1 LRTAAAKIKNPTIPE
16 NKKVTSKMNTSKENN
31 NLQNNSSVAGG
42 KSYNIAVI
50 EGDGIGPEVTKQAVR
65 VLDAVAEQ
73 FGHTFNYRYC
83 LLGADAI
90 DKTGSPLPGET
101 IDICLDSD
109 AILFGAIGHPKYDND
124 PSAKVRPEQGL
135 LGLRKALQLYANIR
149 PVTTYATLH
158 HLSPLKTKNIE
169 GVDFIIFRELTG
181 GIYFGKKELS
191 EDGLSAIDECSYT
204 KEEIERI
211 AHLAFKSAQLR
222 RKKLTLV
229 DKANVLE
236 TSRLWRKVVKE
247 IASQYPDIEVDFL
260 FVDNAA
266 MQIILNP
273 KQFDIILTENM
284 FGDII
289 SDEASV
295 ISGSLGLLPSA
306 SVGNKSALFEPIHGS
321 YPQAAGKDIANPLG
335 SILSAAMMLEHFHLT
350 EEADLVRKGVEW
362 TIENKFVTKDIDPAN
377 FYFTT
382 TVGELIVDY
391 IEKNISGKV
400 NKENIELRKST
411 II

>member
-1 LRTAAAKIKNPTIPE
+1 MQKNI
-16 NKKVTSKMNTSKENN
+16 V
-31 NLQNNSSVAGG
+31 
-42 KSYNIAVI
+42 VI
-50 EGDGIGPEVTKQAVR
+50 EGDGIGPEVTRQSIKVLNAVT
-65 VLDAVAEQ
+65 EQ
-73 FGHTFNYRYC
+73 FGHEFHYTYC
-83 LLGADAI
+83 LMGADAI
-90 DKTGSPLPGET
+90 DKTGNPLPDET
-101 IDICLDSD
+101 IKAALNSD

-124 PSAKVRPEQGL
+124 PDAKVRPEQGL
-135 LGLRKALQLYANIR
+135 LKLRKSLQLFANIR
-149 PVTTYATLH
+149 PISAYPALH

-169 GVDFIIFRELTG
+169 NVDFIIFRELTG
-181 GIYFGKKELS
+181 GIYFGKKETNAEGSL
-191 EDGLSAIDECSYT
+191 ATDECSYSR
-204 KEEIERI
+204 EEIERI
-211 AHLAFKSAQLR
+211 AQLAFKQAQLR

-236 TSRLWRKVVKE
+236 TSRLWRKIVKE
-247 IASQYPDIEVDFL
+247 IAAQYSDVTVDFL

-273 KQFDIILTENM
+273 RQFDVILTENM

-306 SVGNKSALFEPIHGS
+306 SIGKGAALFEPIHGS

-335 SILSAAMMLEHFHLT
+335 SILSTAMMLDYFDLRK
-350 EEADLVRKGVEW
+350 EAGFLREAVNW
-362 TIENKFVTKDIDPAN
+362 TLDNGFVTKDIDPVN

-382 TVGELIVDY
+382 TIGELISDY
-391 IEKNISGKV
+391 VG
-400 NKENIELRKST
+400 NKFPGDINKANIELRKST